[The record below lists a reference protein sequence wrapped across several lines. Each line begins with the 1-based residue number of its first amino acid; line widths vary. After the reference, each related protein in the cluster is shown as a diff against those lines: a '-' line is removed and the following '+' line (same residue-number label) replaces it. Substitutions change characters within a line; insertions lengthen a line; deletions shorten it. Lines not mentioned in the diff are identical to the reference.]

1 MPPGSILI
9 VGAGLAGA
17 RCAETLRAE
26 GFEGELVLV
35 GEEPFPPYERPALSK
50 EFLAGERSVEDLLLR
65 PESFWLDR
73 RIELALG
80 ERVVSIDSR
89 AGTATTHRG
98 TVFRWNA
105 LVLATGARPRRL
117 PVPGTAGGPRPSDG
131 RRSLGVA

>member
-65 PESFWLDR
+65 PRVVLVGPPNRACARRARGLDR
-73 RIELALG
+73 FA
-80 ERVVSIDSR
+80 SR
-89 AGTATTHRG
+89 DCDDPSKDGLPLECAG
-98 TVFRWNA
+98 
-105 LVLATGARPRRL
+105 PRDGSAAASAS
-117 PVPGTAGGPRPSDG
+117 VPGTAGGPRPSDG
-131 RRSLGVA
+131 RGSLGVA